1 MRALRIALL
10 STIALVPVVAW
21 AEAPPSPGP
30 TAPSSETETPPA
42 AEAAPAA
49 TGPAATEASP
59 AADAVAQEMSPAEK
73 LAATLTMRT
82 GSFPIA
88 GGKAVVTTT
97 EGFAFLD
104 AGDARKL
111 LVDIYGN
118 PPDAVSDILGV
129 LVPTGMSVLAQ
140 ESWFA
145 VITYEEDG
153 HVSDDDAASI
163 DYAQLISDMKSDT
176 SEASKERVK
185 AGYDTMELIGW
196 AQEPSY
202 DKAAHKLHWA
212 KELEFGGSTPHTL
225 NYAIRALGRTGVLQ
239 VNIVA
244 GINQLKEINPQV
256 PGLLKMVEFSK
267 GQTYADF
274 DEASDPVAAYG
285 LAGLI
290 AGGVAA
296 KAGLFKGLLALLL
309 ASKKLL
315 VVLVA
320 GLGGAIWGGIKWLMG
335 RGREQA

>member
-1 MRALRIALL
+1 MNRLRVALL
-10 STIALVPVVAW
+10 ASIVVAPVALSPAAI
-21 AEAPPSPGP
+21 AEAPPS
-30 TAPSSETETPPA
+30 
-42 AEAAPAA
+42 AAPA
-49 TGPAATEASP
+49 TQTPAVNAP
-59 AADAVAQEMSPAEK
+59 ADVAPADAAPAIEQKAELSPAEK
-73 LAATLTMRT
+73 LAATLSMRT

-88 GGKAVVTTT
+88 NGKATVTTT

-104 AGDARKL
+104 AKDAKTL

-118 PPDAVSDILGV
+118 PPEAVSDILGAI
-129 LVPTGMSVLAQ
+129 VPTSVDILA
-140 ESWFA
+140 ESSWFA
-145 VITYEEDG
+145 VLTYEEEG

-163 DYAQLISDMKSDT
+163 DYTQLITDMKAET
-176 SEASKERVK
+176 AEASKERDK
-185 AGYDTMELIGW
+185 AGYGTMELIGW
-196 AQEPSY
+196 AQEPAY

-212 KELEFGGSTPHTL
+212 KELQFGDAKLHTL

-244 GINQLKEINPQV
+244 GIDQLPDINPQV
-256 PGLLKMVEFSK
+256 PGLLKMVDFNK

-274 DEASDPVAAYG
+274 DEATDPVAAYG

-315 VVLVA
+315 V
-320 GLGGAIWGGIKWLMG
+320 GLIAVFGAAIWGGVKWLVG
-335 RGREQA
+335 RGKGEGEA

>member
-1 MRALRIALL
+1 MKALRFALL
-10 STIALVPVVAW
+10 STIALIPAAAL
-21 AEAPPSPGP
+21 AETP
-30 TAPSSETETPPA
+30 TAAVPTPATPSVEV
-42 AEAAPAA
+42 AAPAESG
-49 TGPAATEASP
+49 TTTEASP
-59 AADAVAQEMSPAEK
+59 SADAVAQEMSPAEK
-73 LAATLTMRT
+73 LAATLTMRS
-82 GSFPIA
+82 GSIPIA

-111 LVDIYGN
+111 LVEIYGN
-118 PPDAVSDILGV
+118 PPDAVSDVLGV
-129 LVPTGMSVLAQ
+129 LVPTSVSVLAQ

-163 DYAQLISDMKSDT
+163 DYTQLIADMKTDT
-176 SEASKERVK
+176 AEASKERVK
-185 AGYDTMELIGW
+185 AGYERMELIGW
-196 AQEPSY
+196 AQQPSY

-212 KELEFGGSTPHTL
+212 KELEFGGAKPHTL

-244 GINQLKEINPQV
+244 SIEQLKDINPQV

-274 DEASDPVAAYG
+274 DEANDPVAAYG

-320 GLGGAIWGGIKWLMG
+320 GLGGAIWGGVKWLLG
-335 RGREQA
+335 RGRERA